1 MMRGLRV
8 TGLVFNVITLVF
20 DALIL
25 IYSAFMSFILCMLYS
40 TEMFSGTRNAYAGF
54 MFLALTAFSLVHTV
68 LTAVLI
74 AKTKKPGT
82 KAPLIFSAVLQALG
96 CIAICAFFAIYRML
110 IPDFYG
116 KTYDPDH
123 NVVLPLVILYCS
135 VCFIGLMLSVLSLI
149 KSKGTEKVNGK

>member
-25 IYSAFMSFILCMLYS
+25 GCSGIQTFILWMINSLGKEPGS
-40 TEMFSGTRNAYAGF
+40 RNRSAVF
-54 MFLALTAFSLVHTV
+54 IFLTLAVFSLVHAV
-68 LTAVLI
+68 LTAVVM
-74 AKTKKPGT
+74 AKGRSSGKSH
-82 KAPLIFSAVLQALG
+82 LVFSAVLKALG

-123 NVVLPLVILYCS
+123 YVVLPLVILYCA

-149 KSKGTEKVNGK
+149 KSKGTEKDNGK

>member
-25 IYSAFMSFILCMLYS
+25 GYSGIQTFILWMINSLGKEPGS
-40 TEMFSGTRNAYAGF
+40 RNRSAVF
-54 MFLALTAFSLVHTV
+54 IFLSLAVFSLVHAV
-68 LTAVLI
+68 LTAVVM
-74 AKTKKPGT
+74 AKGRSSGKRH
-82 KAPLIFSAVLQALG
+82 LVFSAVLQALG

-123 NVVLPLVILYCS
+123 NVVLPLVILYCA

-149 KSKGTEKVNGK
+149 KSKGPEKVNGK